1 MTILH
6 AIMHTCMHDDMISV
20 IYLLYLL
27 FPCTYGSLQKK
38 NLPSFEEEVSA
49 RRIYPAIQTLD
60 VRL

>member
-1 MTILH
+1 MI
-6 AIMHTCMHDDMISV
+6 DDMISV
-20 IYLLYLL
+20 IYLLL
-27 FPCTYGSLQKK
+27 FPYTYMDSLQKK